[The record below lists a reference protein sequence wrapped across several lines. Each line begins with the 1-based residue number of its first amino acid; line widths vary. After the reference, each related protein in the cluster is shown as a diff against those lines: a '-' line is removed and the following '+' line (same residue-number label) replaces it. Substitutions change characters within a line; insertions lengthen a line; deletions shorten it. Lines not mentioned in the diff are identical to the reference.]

1 MPTIAPKYYEV
12 VQKLYPELTI
22 TEIVN
27 GGDSYADIMWNE
39 FDTPPDQAT
48 LDAAVTDYL
57 NTQLNTITK
66 FQFRKLFTFNERV
79 ALDNFQSNTNIP
91 ANYKAILTTMFKD
104 LDSSGA
110 VVMTLPD
117 VIQGVNMLEQ
127 LGLIGTGRA
136 AQILA
141 RQNPPE

>member
-1 MPTIAPKYYEV
+1 MSVPYNYVTV
-12 VQKLYPELTI
+12 VQILYPHLNIIQVNNDGEQYSD
-22 TEIVN
+22 IVW
-27 GGDSYADIMWNE
+27 SEYE
-39 FDTPPDQAT
+39 TPPSQAVLDQA
-48 LDAAVTDYL
+48 VEDYI
-57 NTQLNTITK
+57 NTQTNTITK

-79 ALDNFQSNTNIP
+79 GLDNFSTNPNIP

-127 LGLIGTGRA
+127 LGLIGPGRA
-136 AQILA
+136 AQVLA
-141 RQNPPE
+141 RQNPPA